1 MADAVPATKACD
13 NCRIKKVRCDRNQP
27 CINCQQ
33 RGIACTKSPRVAR
46 PRRHRQLDSAPY
58 LSRIRYLER
67 QLEYAR
73 SVNSTIS
80 EQSSGNQRHDPDLS
94 EDGSPSNSVVSSTTS
109 LDQAPTVPPHGTRIR
124 MSGPPTPDVPHSESE
139 NLLSRSAD
147 ENEPSLVMA
156 EGPTS
161 LSAHSKMAI
170 GFLDRVAVVDRERG
184 YNFDTRDLLDDLDQI
199 VQAVKA
205 PQTMSNCYPD
215 IDVQQL
221 NQFPKA
227 CAMPP
232 IEASVA
238 AIRGAQQTHHVTFLF
253 IQTFLRSQSLSDIC
267 LRVYFASDY
276 SVADYIILNASLTYF
291 FDDQIIQKPPNSSM
305 DTTEFKSA
313 CQKNLETALLSL
325 HLHIWP
331 SLELVL
337 ALTLGAVY
345 AIEILKPHW
354 AWLLVTTAYQGCH
367 SLGYHLARPD
377 NGECCEISNEPGLLF
392 WVVYFLE
399 KTLCLRLGRC
409 SRIPEGDISLPMP
422 GGQAGLNYARS
433 MIKLAKLTSKIYES
447 LYGPP
452 AMTIL
457 RDNGVLPVKELSREL
472 DRLSAESQ
480 EALREWSRYTPK
492 NEWSELI
499 EFMSYSDKVLLYSIQ
514 TLIYRTE
521 TVPASPTGSLTTQ
534 CIISARQALACHQ
547 TSPVVTASRMSA
559 FLSSYMSWFIMLRPF
574 TPYIV
579 LFCNVIETGDQEDL
593 QRMRDFVKSL
603 EFFTSNSAAARNHQ
617 RLFQVFYNVAL
628 RYTELKQ
635 SFGASL
641 CSDEIQQ
648 AHEIDSYLNAMG
660 FSQQGVTGEAVGEPA
675 MSTFTREMA
684 DADQPAMHLPSW
696 FQISQ
701 QMMGLMDN
709 DPLTFHA
716 LHSAR

>member
-1 MADAVPATKACD
+1 MADAVPATKA
-13 NCRIKKVRCDRNQP
+13 VRCDRNQP
-27 CINCQQ
+27 CISCQQ

-46 PRRHRQLDSAPY
+46 PRRQKRLASAAH

-67 QLEYAR
+67 QLEHAR
-73 SVNSTIS
+73 SANSNIS
-80 EQSSGNQRHDPDLS
+80 EQSPGTQRHDPNLS
-94 EDGSPSNSVVSSTTS
+94 EDGSPNNSVVSSPAS
-109 LDQAPTVPPHGTRIR
+109 LDSAPTVPPPGARIR
-124 MSGPPTPDVPHSESE
+124 VSSPPSPDITHSESD
-139 NLLSRSAD
+139 NLLARSAD
-147 ENEPSLVMA
+147 ENESSLVMA
-156 EGPTS
+156 EGSTS
-161 LSAHSKMAI
+161 LSAHSKMAM
-170 GFLDRVAVVDRERG
+170 GFLDRVTVVDRERG
-184 YNFDTRDLLDDLDQI
+184 YNFDTKDLLDDLDQI
-199 VQAVKA
+199 VQATKA
-205 PQTMSNCYPD
+205 PQAMSKCYPD
-215 IDVQQL
+215 MGVQQL

-238 AIRGAQQTHHVTFLF
+238 AIRGAQQSRHVTFLF

-276 SVADYIILNASLTYF
+276 SVADYIILNAALTYF
-291 FDDQIIQKPPNSSM
+291 FDDQIMIQKPPNISM
-305 DTTEFKSA
+305 DTTEFKST

-325 HLHIWP
+325 QLHIWP

-337 ALTLGAVY
+337 ALTLGAVH
-345 AIEILKPHW
+345 AIEVLKPHW
-354 AWLLVTTAYQGCH
+354 AWLLVTAAYQACH

-377 NGECCEISNEPGLLF
+377 NVGYCGLSNEPGLLF
-392 WVVYFLE
+392 WAIYFLE

-447 LYGPP
+447 LYGPY
-452 AMTIL
+452 AMAIL

-472 DRLSAESQ
+472 DTLSAESQ
-480 EALREWSRYTPK
+480 VALREWSLRTPK

-499 EFMSYSDKVLLYSIQ
+499 EFMSYSDTVLLYSIQ

-521 TVPASPTGSLTTQ
+521 TVPASPTASLTTQ
-534 CIISARQALACHQ
+534 CIVSARKALACHQ
-547 TSPVVTASRMSA
+547 TSPVVTAGRMSG

-603 EFFTSNSAAARNHQ
+603 ESFTSSSAAARNHQ
-617 RLFQVFYNVAL
+617 RLFQVFHNVAL

-635 SFGASL
+635 SFGAAL
-641 CSDEIQQ
+641 CSDEMQET
-648 AHEIDSYLNAMG
+648 HEIDSYLNAMG

-675 MSTFTREMA
+675 MASFSREMA
-684 DADQPAMHLPSW
+684 DADQPTMHLPSW

-709 DPLTFHA
+709 DPMTFHG
-716 LHSAR
+716 LHSARQ

>member
-1 MADAVPATKACD
+1 MADAVLATKA
-13 NCRIKKVRCDRNQP
+13 VRCDRNQP

-33 RGIACTKSPRVAR
+33 RGTACTKSPRVAR
-46 PRRHRQLDSAPY
+46 PRRQRQLDSAPY

-67 QLEYAR
+67 QLEHAR
-73 SVNSTIS
+73 SVNSSIS
-80 EQSSGNQRHDPDLS
+80 EQSPSTQRHDPDLS
-94 EDGSPSNSVVSSTTS
+94 EDGSPSNSVGSSAAS
-109 LDQAPTVPPHGTRIR
+109 LNQEPTVPPHGARIR
-124 MSGPPTPDVPHSESE
+124 VSSPPFPDIVHSESD
-139 NLLSRSAD
+139 NLLARSAD
-147 ENEPSLVMA
+147 ENEPSLVMV

-184 YNFDTRDLLDDLDQI
+184 YNFDTRELLDDLDQI
-199 VQAVKA
+199 VQAIKA
-205 PQTMSNCYPD
+205 PQAMSNCYPD
-215 IDVQQL
+215 MGVQQL

-238 AIRGAQQTHHVTFLF
+238 AIRGAQQSHHVTFLF
-253 IQTFLRSQSLSDIC
+253 IQKFLRSQSLSDIC

-276 SVADYIILNASLTYF
+276 SVADYIIINAALTYF
-291 FDDQIIQKPPNSSM
+291 FDNQIMIQKPPNISM

-337 ALTLGAVY
+337 ALTLGAVH
-345 AIEILKPHW
+345 AVEILKPHW
-354 AWLLVTTAYQGCH
+354 AWLLVSAAYQACH
-367 SLGYHLARPD
+367 SLGYHLGRPD
-377 NGECCEISNEPGLLF
+377 NGDYCELSNEPGLLF
-392 WVVYFLE
+392 WVIYFLE

-433 MIKLAKLTSKIYES
+433 MIKLAKLTGKIYES
-447 LYGPP
+447 LYGPS
-452 AMTIL
+452 AMAIL
-457 RDNGVLPVKELSREL
+457 RDDGVLPVKELSQEL

-480 EALREWSRYTPK
+480 DAMREWSLCTPK

-499 EFMSYSDKVLLYSIQ
+499 EFMSYSDKVLLYSMQ

-521 TVPASPTGSLTTQ
+521 TVPASPTASLTTQ
-534 CIISARQALACHQ
+534 CIASARKALACHQ
-547 TSPVVTASRMSA
+547 SSPVVTASRMSG

-603 EFFTSNSAAARNHQ
+603 ESFTSSSVVARNHQ
-617 RLFQVFYNVAL
+617 RLFQVFHNVAL

-635 SFGASL
+635 SFGVSL

-648 AHEIDSYLNAMG
+648 THEIDSYLNAMG
-660 FSQQGVTGEAVGEPA
+660 FCQQGVTGEAVSEPA
-675 MSTFTREMA
+675 MASFTREMA
-684 DADQPAMHLPSW
+684 DPDQPTMHLPSW

-709 DPLTFHA
+709 DPMTFHA